1 MRSSKF
7 IISVSALLIGICV
20 AFGATAAQAENK
32 HVKWERILGVI
43 VPGTASGGLN
53 FVAGVPSVGLSWAV
67 TRGKAKVNLDT
78 GRIKFDVEGLVL
90 RAAPPPPVIGA
101 PSPVIGVPSP
111 LVTMVKG
118 TVVCNS
124 TGAADAAEFGD
135 TAAVPL
141 SAQGE
146 AEFHGTVTLALPS
159 VCENV
164 AFLIR
169 VADSNFLFDR
179 WIAHGAVRKP

>member
-1 MRSSKF
+1 MRLSKF

-20 AFGATAAQAENK
+20 AFGATAAQAENN

-43 VPGTASGGLN
+43 VPGTTSGGFN
-53 FVAGVPSVGLSWAV
+53 VVAGVPSVGLSWAV
-67 TRGKAKVNLDT
+67 TRGKAKVNLET
-78 GRIKFDVEGLVL
+78 GRMKFDVEGLVL

-124 TGAADAAEFGD
+124 TGAAELVD

-146 AEFHGTVTLALPS
+146 AEFHGTVALPP
-159 VCENV
+159 VCETV

-169 VADSNFLFDR
+169 VADDPPNILFNR

>member
-1 MRSSKF
+1 MRTTKF
-7 IISVSALLIGICV
+7 IISVSALLIGMCV
-20 AFGATAAQAENK
+20 AFGAAIAQAKDN

-43 VPGTASGGLN
+43 VPGAAFGGTN
-53 FVAGVPSVGLSWAV
+53 VVAGVESVALSWAV
-67 TRGKAKVNLDT
+67 TRGRASVNLDT
-78 GRIKFDVEGLVL
+78 GRMKFDVKGLVL
-90 RAAPPPPVIGA
+90 RAVPPPPTPA
-101 PSPVIGVPSP
+101 VIGVPSP
-111 LVTMVKG
+111 IVRMVKG

-124 TGAADAAEFGD
+124 TVAAEFVD

-141 SAQGE
+141 SAQGD
-146 AEFHGTVTLALPS
+146 AEFHGTVALPP

-169 VADSNFLFDR
+169 VAESNNLFDR

>member
-7 IISVSALLIGICV
+7 IISVSALLIGLCV
-20 AFGATAAQAENK
+20 AFGATTAQAGNN
-32 HVKWERILGVI
+32 HVRWERILGVI
-43 VPGTASGGLN
+43 VPGNIWGERN
-53 FVAGVPSVGLSWAV
+53 VVAGVPSVGLSWAV
-67 TRGKAKVNLDT
+67 TRGRANVNLDT
-78 GRIKFDVEGLVL
+78 GRMMFDVKGLVL
-90 RAAPPPPVIGA
+90 RAAPGPGIVIG
-101 PSPVIGVPSP
+101 IPSP

-124 TGAADAAEFGD
+124 TGAVVLVD
-135 TAAVPL
+135 TAVVPL
-141 SAQGE
+141 SAQGK
-146 AEFHGTVTLALPS
+146 AQFHGTVALPP

-169 VADSNFLFDR
+169 VADAPPNILFDQ

>member
-20 AFGATAAQAENK
+20 AFGATTAQAKDN

-43 VPGTASGGLN
+43 VPGTTSGGPN
-53 FVAGVPSVGLSWAV
+53 VVGGVQSTGVSWTV

-78 GRIKFDVEGLVL
+78 GRVKFDVKGLVL
-90 RAAPPPPVIGA
+90 ITAPPTA
-101 PSPVIGVPSP
+101 VIGVPSP

-124 TGAADAAEFGD
+124 TMAAELVD
-135 TAAVPL
+135 TPAVPL

-146 AEFHGTVTLALPS
+146 AEFHGTVALPP

-169 VADSNFLFDR
+169 GADSNISFDR

>member
-1 MRSSKF
+1 MRSAKH
-7 IISVSALLIGICV
+7 IIGVRVLLLGICIV
-20 AFGATAAQAENK
+20 FGAVTAQAENY
-32 HVKWERILGVI
+32 HVKWKQILGVV
-43 VPGTASGGLN
+43 VPGSTSGGHN
-53 FVAGVPSVGLSWAV
+53 VVGGVQSTGVSWAT

-78 GRIKFDVEGLVL
+78 GRVMFEVEGLVL
-90 RAAPPPPVIGA
+90 IAAPPPAVL
-101 PSPVIGVPSP
+101 GVPSP

-124 TGAADAAEFGD
+124 TGVADLVD

-146 AEFHGTVTLALPS
+146 AEFHGTVALPP
-159 VCENV
+159 VCEKI

-169 VADSNFLFDR
+169 VADANFLVDR
-179 WIAHGAVRKP
+179 WIAHGVVRKP

>member
-1 MRSSKF
+1 MRLSKI

-20 AFGATAAQAENK
+20 ALVATTAQAENN
-32 HVKWERILGVI
+32 HVQWERILGVI
-43 VPGTASGGLN
+43 VPGTAAGGLN
-53 FVAGVPSVGLSWAV
+53 VVAGVESVGLSWAV
-67 TRGKAKVNLDT
+67 TRGKAKVNLET
-78 GRIKFDVEGLVL
+78 GRMMFDVKGLVL
-90 RAAPPPPVIGA
+90 RAAPPIA
-101 PSPVIGVPSP
+101 ASPVIGVPSP

-124 TGAADAAEFGD
+124 TGAVVLVD
-135 TAAVPL
+135 TAVVPL
-141 SAQGE
+141 SAQGN
-146 AEFHGTVTLALPS
+146 ARFHGTVALPS
-159 VCENV
+159 VCENA